1 MQLKR
6 LAGLPTTR
14 SGTSAPA
21 VGTRWI
27 SLPCQRV
34 LRRGPIPGVGAAAA
48 SVAPILSTLVK
59 LKIGSVPQGVKGFD
73 RSIGKVRAERA
84 AWDE

>member
-1 MQLKR
+1 M
-6 LAGLPTTR
+6 
-14 SGTSAPA
+14 
-21 VGTRWI
+21 
-27 SLPCQRV
+27 